1 MTGLTEFFIWVLF
14 AMVAGELAWKV
25 YHKKFE
31 IRKTDSEFTLTIKP
45 KVSATKEKELED
57 ENKNKD

>member
-1 MTGLTEFFIWVLF
+1 MSGITEFFIWVLF

-31 IRKTDSEFTLTIKP
+31 IRKTESEFTLTIK
-45 KVSATKEKELED
+45 EKELEG
-57 ENKNKD
+57 EKKNKD

>member
-14 AMVAGELAWKV
+14 GMVAGEFAWKV

-31 IRKTDSEFTLTIKP
+31 IRKNESEFTLTIK
-45 KVSATKEKELED
+45 EKELE
-57 ENKNKD
+57 EEKKNKD

>member
-14 AMVAGELAWKV
+14 AMVAGELGWKV

-31 IRKTDSEFTLTIKP
+31 IRKTESEFTLTIK
-45 KVSATKEKELED
+45 EKELE
-57 ENKNKD
+57 EEKKNKD